1 MLFRSVQSRYGIPV
15 LEPSVPRSVRFA
27 EAPAQ
32 GRSIME
38 HAPASVGAVAYREL
52 AHEVL
57 LRLGLGA
64 PVATAAE
71 GTA

>member
-1 MLFRSVQSRYGIPV
+1 MLFRSPV

-57 LRLGLGA
+57 RRLGLDA
-64 PVATAAE
+64 PVVAAE
-71 GTA
+71 GPA